1 MAPCAGA
8 TFVLRFFGGIMHK
21 LILLVTVAALAA
33 PVAAATID
41 VGPQTSTFTG
51 NTRGYWFTAPVDFYI
66 TGFFVPTDS
75 SSDSQD
81 IAVMR
86 FNSAIPTFSA
96 TTNDFTTLRLIRDDA
111 SLGFV
116 AAAIQFRAGDIVGLL
131 GSRGVS
137 ATNSYGAGGFATT
150 LGGNAITL
158 QRMGMQ
164 SQMRA
169 TDPGNIW
176 TEGGSISRVLFT
188 YELGEPAP
196 GVPEPAS
203 WAMLIAGFSLT
214 GAAMR
219 RRRAVAA

>member
-1 MAPCAGA
+1 M
-8 TFVLRFFGGIMHK
+8 RR
-21 LILLVTVAALAA
+21 LILLETAAALAA

-66 TGFFVPTDS
+66 TGLFVPTDS

-116 AAAIQFRAGDIVGLL
+116 AAAIQFRVGDIVGLL

-176 TEGGSISRVLFT
+176 TEGGSISRSISRVLFT

-203 WAMLIAGFSLT
+203 WAMLIAGFGLT